1 MAKRAGNR
9 APAKPKPNREELL
22 ARLEEAES
30 TLAAIR
36 DGHVE
41 ALVVSSKLGPRVYT
55 LEGADHRYRR
65 LVETMSEGALM
76 VGPSGVIVYSNLAF
90 ADMVDEPLEC
100 VIGAPLSRFI
110 ARRQD
115 DSLNALLEGAQTHPA
130 SGEMLLRDWAGTE
143 RPVYL
148 SATKN
153 SPEDNAGVSV
163 IITDLTAQ
171 KRNEEIVAS
180 ERLANAILEQSAEPI
195 IVCDVDGVV
204 IRASAGARAIAGG
217 RVLRQHFFSAFPLKT
232 RTENEPHPVS
242 SALRGITTSGH
253 ELSFSVLGR
262 PPLSFLCT
270 AAPLLDESAKILGCV
285 VALVDISDRKRIE
298 AARSALLNAERAA
311 RASAEHARGEAEA
324 TSRAKDEF
332 LATVSHELR
341 TPLNAMLGW
350 SQLLTNNALSEDKL
364 AHALEVIQRNVLAQ
378 SRLVED
384 LLDVSRIISGQMRL
398 EVQPVDAVRVVGA
411 AIESAKPAIEAKHI
425 TLEVALDSTAGQVLG
440 DAARVQQVIWNLLSN
455 ATKFTGKDGKIR
467 VAVRRTESAVEI
479 TVTDT
484 GQGILPEFLP
494 FVFDRF
500 RQADGTFSRRHGGL
514 GLGLA
519 IARHLVELHG
529 GTIEVQSDGAGTGST
544 FVVRLPLVGTRATP
558 VPVTPNAVHADF
570 HPPTVLSVPELRG
583 LRVLVV
589 DDDDDSR
596 DLVVSILEK
605 CEAIAF
611 PASSA
616 EQALSLIV
624 LERPDV
630 LVSDIGMP
638 GMDGYELMRAVRAL
652 PDVRAQRVPA
662 IAVTAYARSED
673 QQRALAEGFQLHLS
687 KPIEPAAFA
696 RAVARLSRPLAPA
709 PEHAQLRG
717 PLR

>member
-1 MAKRAGNR
+1 M
-9 APAKPKPNREELL
+9 

-41 ALVVSSKLGPRVYT
+41 ALVVSSEQGPRVYA
-55 LEGADHRYRR
+55 LEGSDHRYRL
-65 LVETMSEGALM
+65 LVETMSEGALL
-76 VGPSGVIVYSNLAF
+76 VGASGVIVYSNVAF
-90 ADMVDEPLEC
+90 AEMVDEPLER
-100 VIGAPLSRFI
+100 VIGAPLADFV
-110 ARRQD
+110 ARRQEHA
-115 DSLNALLEGAQTHPA
+115 LHALLEGAQTHAA
-130 SGEMLLRDWAGTE
+130 SGEMLLRGWAGTE

-148 SATKN
+148 SVTKN
-153 SPEDNAGVSV
+153 SPEETAGVSV
-163 IITDLTAQ
+163 IVTDLTAQ

-195 IVCDVDGVV
+195 IVCDIDGVV
-204 IRASAGARAIAGG
+204 IRASAAARGIAGG
-217 RVLRQHFFSAFPLKT
+217 RVLRRHFFEAFPLQT
-232 RTENEPHPVS
+232 RAPEEPHPVV
-242 SALRGITTSGH
+242 SALRGITTTGH
-253 ELSFSVLGR
+253 ELQFAVIGR

-298 AARSALLNAERAA
+298 AARSTLLSAERAA
-311 RASAEHARGEAEA
+311 RASAETARGEAEA
-324 TSRAKDEF
+324 SSRAKDEF

-398 EVQPVDAVRVVGA
+398 EVQAVDAVRVVGA

-425 TLEVALDSTAGQVLG
+425 TLEVALDANAGQVLG
-440 DAARVQQVIWNLLSN
+440 DATRVQQVIWNLLSN
-455 ATKFTGKDGKIR
+455 ATKFTGQNGKIR
-467 VAVRRTESAVEI
+467 VAVRRIDNSVEI
-479 TVTDT
+479 TVRDT

-500 RQADGTFSRRHGGL
+500 RQADGSFARRHGGL

-529 GTIEVQSDGAGTGST
+529 GTITVESSGLGAGST
-544 FVVRLPLVGTRATP
+544 FIVRLPYAGTRSTP
-558 VPVTPNAVHADF
+558 LPFVPGAPSTDF
-570 HPPTVLSVPELRG
+570 QPPTVLSVPELRG
-583 LRVLVV
+583 VRVLVV

-605 CEAIAF
+605 CGSITF

-616 EQALSLIV
+616 EQALSMIV
-624 LERPDV
+624 RDRPDV

-638 GMDGYELMRAVRAL
+638 GMDGYDLMRAVRAL
-652 PDVRAQRVPA
+652 PDLRAQRVPA
-662 IAVTAYARSED
+662 VAVTAYARSED
-673 QQRALAEGFQLHLS
+673 QRRALAEGFQLHVS

-696 RAVARLSRPLAPA
+696 HAVARLSRITGANA
-709 PEHAQLRG
+709 SS
-717 PLR
+717 

>member
-1 MAKRAGNR
+1 MAKRPSSR
-9 APAKPKPNREELL
+9 PPPRAKPAQAKPDRGALT
-22 ARLEEAES
+22 ARLDEAES

-41 ALVVSSKLGPRVYT
+41 ALVVSSEQGPRVYA
-55 LEGADHRYRR
+55 LEGADHRYRL
-65 LVETMSEGALM
+65 LVETMSEGALL
-76 VGPSGVIVYSNLAF
+76 VGASGVIVYSNAAF
-90 ADMVDEPLEC
+90 AEMVDEPLER
-100 VIGAPLSRFI
+100 VIGAPLADFV
-110 ARRQD
+110 ARRQEHA
-115 DSLNALLEGAQTHPA
+115 LHALLEGAQTHPA
-130 SGEMLLRDWAGTE
+130 SGEMLLRGWAGTE

-148 SATKN
+148 SVTKN
-153 SPEDNAGVSV
+153 SPEETAGVSV
-163 IITDLTAQ
+163 IVTDLTAQ

-180 ERLANAILEQSAEPI
+180 ERLASAILEQSAEPI

-204 IRASAGARAIAGG
+204 IRASAAARSIAGG
-217 RVLRQHFFSAFPLKT
+217 RVLRRPFFEAFPLQT
-232 RTENEPHPVS
+232 RTPDEQHPVQ
-242 SALRGITTSGH
+242 SALRGVTTTGH
-253 ELSFSVLGR
+253 ELQFAVIGR

-270 AAPLLDESAKILGCV
+270 AAPLLDDSAKILGCV
-285 VALVDISDRKRIE
+285 VALVDISDRKRVE
-298 AARSALLNAERAA
+298 AARSTLLNAERAA
-311 RASAEHARGEAEA
+311 RASAETARGEAEA
-324 TSRAKDEF
+324 SSRAKDEF

-425 TLEVALDSTAGQVLG
+425 TLEVALDATAGQVLG
-440 DAARVQQVIWNLLSN
+440 DPTRVQQVIWNLLSN
-455 ATKFTGKDGKIR
+455 ATKFTGQNGKIR
-467 VAVRRTESAVEI
+467 VAVQRAESFVEI
-479 TVTDT
+479 TVSDT

-500 RQADGTFSRRHGGL
+500 RQADGSFARRHGGL

-529 GTIEVQSDGAGTGST
+529 GTITVYSAGLGNGST
-544 FVVRLPLVGTRATP
+544 FVVRLPYVGTRTTPVPFLP
-558 VPVTPNAVHADF
+558 VPVTDF
-570 HPPTVLSVPELRG
+570 QPPTLLSVPELRG
-583 LRVLVV
+583 VRVLVV

-605 CEAIAF
+605 CDAITF

-616 EQALSLIV
+616 EQALSIIV
-624 LERPDV
+624 SERPDV

-638 GMDGYELMRAVRAL
+638 GMDGYDLVRAVRAL
-652 PDVRAQRVPA
+652 PDLRAQRVPA
-662 IAVTAYARSED
+662 LAVTAYARTED
-673 QQRALAEGFQLHLS
+673 QHRALAEGFQLHLS
-687 KPIEPAAFA
+687 KPIEPTSFA
-696 RAVARLSRPLAPA
+696 RAVARLSRG
-709 PEHAQLRG
+709 LRAT
-717 PLR
+717 RSS

>member
-1 MAKRAGNR
+1 MAKRVSKR
-9 APAKPKPNREELL
+9 APARPKPDLDELT
-22 ARLEEAES
+22 ARLEEAEA

-41 ALVVSSKLGPRVYT
+41 ALVVSSEDGPKVYA
-55 LEGADHRYRR
+55 LEGADHRYRL

-76 VGPSGVIVYSNLAF
+76 VRPSGVIVYSNAAF
-90 ADMVDEPLEC
+90 AEMVDDRLER
-100 VIGAPLSRFI
+100 VIGAPLSSFI
-110 ARRQD
+110 APRQEHA
-115 DSLNALLEGAQTHPA
+115 LYALLEGARTQPA
-130 SGEMLLRDWAGTE
+130 SGEMLLRGWAGAE

-153 SPEDNAGVSV
+153 DAIEDASVSV
-163 IITDLTAQ
+163 IVTDLTAQ

-204 IRASAGARAIAGG
+204 IRASAAARAIAGG
-217 RVLRQHFFSAFPLKT
+217 RVLRRHFFEAFPLKT
-232 RTENEPHPVS
+232 RTSDEVHPVL
-242 SALRGITTSGH
+242 SALRGVTTSGH
-253 ELSFSVLGR
+253 ELTFSGADR
-262 PPLSFLCT
+262 PSLSFLCT
-270 AAPLLDESAKILGCV
+270 AAPLLDDSAKILGCV

-298 AARSALLNAERAA
+298 AARSTLLNAERAA

-350 SQLLTNNALSEDKL
+350 SQLLTNNALPEDKL

-398 EVQPVDAVRVVGA
+398 DVQPVEAARVVSA

-425 TLEVALDSTAGQVLG
+425 ALQVDLDADAGQVLG
-440 DAARVQQVIWNLLSN
+440 DATRVQQVIWNLLSN
-455 ATKFTGKDGKIR
+455 ATKFTGEHGSIR
-467 VAVRRTESAVEI
+467 VRVQRVNTSVEI
-479 TVTDT
+479 TVSDT

-500 RQADGTFSRRHGGL
+500 RQADGTFARRHGGL

-529 GTIEVQSDGAGTGST
+529 GTITVESSGLGTGST
-544 FVVRLPLVGTRATP
+544 FVVRLPYMGTRSTP
-558 VPVTPNAVHADF
+558 LPFTPDAPSADF
-570 HPPTVLSVPELRG
+570 LPPTALSVPELRG
-583 LRVLVV
+583 VRVLVV

-605 CEAIAF
+605 CEAITF

-616 EQALSLIV
+616 EQALSMIV
-624 LERPDV
+624 RDRPDV

-638 GMDGYELMRAVRAL
+638 GMDGYDLMRAVRAL
-652 PDVRAQRVPA
+652 PENGWAHFHCEA
-662 IAVTAYARSED
+662 
-673 QQRALAEGFQLHLS
+673 G
-687 KPIEPAAFA
+687 
-696 RAVARLSRPLAPA
+696 
-709 PEHAQLRG
+709 
-717 PLR
+717 